1 MKSTLRNAALAT
13 LFTLGLA
20 SAAQA
25 AIPEKIR
32 ERFETAAIPT
42 QVRDHMLTAEIPQQ
56 LRDRLLTASAG
67 VIGPSDSQYDVRNLQ
82 AAIPDKIRERFETAA
97 IPTQVR
103 DHLLTASAS
112 PEDNGYY
119 TGLIQQA

>member
-32 ERFETAAIPT
+32 ERFETAAIPSQVRDHMLT
-42 QVRDHMLTAEIPQQ
+42 AEIPQQVRDHMLTAEIPQQ

-82 AAIPDKIRERFETAA
+82 A
-97 IPTQVR
+97 
-103 DHLLTASAS
+103 
-112 PEDNGYY
+112 
-119 TGLIQQA
+119 